1 MATANDER
9 AIPEPILNR
18 MNVFEVRSPDRDA
31 ARAIALRLYRS
42 IRAEH
47 DWGRRFDDE
56 PSEAVL
62 DRLGSLAPR
71 EMRRAWMTAFGN
83 ARLEGR
89 ATLTLDDLP
98 ETGTRRTP
106 IGFTN

>member
-1 MATANDER
+1 
-9 AIPEPILNR
+9 
-18 MNVFEVRSPDRDA
+18 
-31 ARAIALRLYRS
+31 
-42 IRAEH
+42 
-47 DWGRRFDDE
+47 
-56 PSEAVL
+56 
-62 DRLGSLAPR
+62 
-71 EMRRAWMTAFGN
+71 MRRAWMTAFGN

>member
-1 MATANDER
+1 
-9 AIPEPILNR
+9 
-18 MNVFEVRSPDRDA
+18 
-31 ARAIALRLYRS
+31 LRCALYRS

-47 DWGRRFDDE
+47 DWGRRFDAE
-56 PSEAVL
+56 PLEQVL
-62 DRLGSLAPR
+62 EPLSGMTPR

-89 ATLTLDDLP
+89 ATLALEDLP
-98 ETGTRRTP
+98 DHSTRRAA